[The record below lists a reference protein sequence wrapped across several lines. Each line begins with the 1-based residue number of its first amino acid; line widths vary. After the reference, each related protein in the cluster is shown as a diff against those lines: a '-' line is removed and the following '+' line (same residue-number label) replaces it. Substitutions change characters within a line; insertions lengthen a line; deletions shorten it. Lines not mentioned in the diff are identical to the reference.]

1 LIKSIELN
9 YKKGNDRLTIGTN
22 FHVFIGYSYMAN
34 GGYLNFYGGFY
45 FQQGF
50 TKNQRTIFFDQPNVP
65 VPTDVRLDL
74 QYGVK
79 IGWFIP
85 FYKREP
91 KDYYFD

>member
-1 LIKSIELN
+1 MS
-9 YKKGNDRLTIGTN
+9 
-22 FHVFIGYSYMAN
+22 N

-50 TKNQRTIFFDQPNVP
+50 TKNQRTINFDQPEIP
-65 VPTDVRLDL
+65 VSTATKLDI
-74 QYGVK
+74 QYGFK

-85 FYKREP
+85 FYKRLP